1 MYDAAMHWLHVTSA
15 LSANSSMVLS
25 LVFFFASFVLI
36 PRTFLCIGAG
46 ASFGLFAVLIIL
58 PSTVLGGMSAFL
70 LARYF
75 FSERVQRF
83 IDSRPGLRKVA
94 VAVDEEGWRVV
105 ALLRL
110 ASPLPNAAQN
120 YMFGLT
126 RIGFLPFAVTTFVFT
141 VPQVVLYVYL
151 GSTGR
156 AVLFDGDLSTLNRL
170 MLGAGLICI
179 VVTALLVVR
188 RVRRDDN
195 VARLLDP
202 LN

>member
-1 MYDAAMHWLHVTSA
+1 MYDAAMHWLHETSA

-25 LVFFFASFVLI
+25 LVFFFASFLPI

-58 PSTVLGGMSAFL
+58 PSTILGGMLAFL

-75 FSERVQRF
+75 FSARVQRF

-94 VAVDEEGWRVV
+94 VAVDEEGWRIV
-105 ALLRL
+105 ALLRF
-110 ASPLPNAAQN
+110 ASPLPNAVQN

-126 RIGFLPFAVTTFVFT
+126 RIGFLPYAITSFVFS

-188 RVRRDDN
+188 RVRQDDN
-195 VARLLDP
+195 AARLLDQ

>member
-1 MYDAAMHWLHVTSA
+1 MYDAAMQWLHEINI
-15 LSANSSMVLS
+15 LSVNSSMMLS

-46 ASFGLFAVLIIL
+46 ASFGLFAILIIL
-58 PSTVLGGMSAFL
+58 PSTILGGMLAFL

-83 IDSRPGLRKVA
+83 IDNRPGLRKVA

-126 RIGFLPFAVTTFVFT
+126 HIGFLPYAVTSFVFS

-179 VVTALLVVR
+179 VITALLIVR
-188 RVRRDDN
+188 RIRRVDN
-195 VARLLDP
+195 AAQLLDQP
-202 LN
+202 R

>member
-1 MYDAAMHWLHVTSA
+1 MYDAAMHWLHETTSF
-15 LSANSSMVLS
+15 SVNSSMALS
-25 LVFFFASFVLI
+25 LVFFFASFLPI

-46 ASFGLFAVLIIL
+46 ASFGLFVVLIIL
-58 PSTVLGGMSAFL
+58 PSTVLGGILAFL

-83 IDSRPGLRKVA
+83 IDRRPGLRKVA

-105 ALLRL
+105 ALLRF
-110 ASPLPNAAQN
+110 ASPLPNAVQN

-126 RIGFLPFAVTTFVFT
+126 RIGFLPFAVTTFIFT

-156 AVLFDGDLSTLNRL
+156 ALLFDGDLSTLNRL

-179 VVTALLVVR
+179 VATALLVVR
-188 RVRRDDN
+188 RVRRDDHA
-195 VARLLDP
+195 ARLLDQ

>member
-1 MYDAAMHWLHVTSA
+1 MYDAAMQWLHEINI
-15 LSANSSMVLS
+15 LSVNSSMLLS

-46 ASFGLFAVLIIL
+46 ASFGLFAILIIL
-58 PSTVLGGMSAFL
+58 PSTALGGMLAFL

-75 FSERVQRF
+75 FSERVQHF
-83 IDSRPGLRKVA
+83 IDNRPGLRKVA

-126 RIGFLPFAVTTFVFT
+126 RIGFLPYAITTFVFS

-179 VVTALLVVR
+179 VITALLIVR
-188 RVRRDDN
+188 RIRRVDN
-195 VARLLDP
+195 AAQLLDQP
-202 LN
+202 R

>member
-1 MYDAAMHWLHVTSA
+1 MYDAAMQWLHEINI
-15 LSANSSMVLS
+15 LSVNSSMMLS

-46 ASFGLFAVLIIL
+46 ASFGLFAILIIL
-58 PSTVLGGMSAFL
+58 PSTALGGMLAFL

-83 IDSRPGLRKVA
+83 IDNRPGLRKVA

-126 RIGFLPFAVTTFVFT
+126 RIGFLPYAITTFVFS

-179 VVTALLVVR
+179 VITALLIVR
-188 RVRRDDN
+188 RIRRVDN
-195 VARLLDP
+195 AAQLLDQP
-202 LN
+202 R